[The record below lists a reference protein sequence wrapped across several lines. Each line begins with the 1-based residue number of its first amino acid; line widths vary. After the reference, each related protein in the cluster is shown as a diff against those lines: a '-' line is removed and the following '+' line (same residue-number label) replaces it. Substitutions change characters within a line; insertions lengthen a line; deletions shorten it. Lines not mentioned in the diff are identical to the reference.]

1 MAGPRSAVV
10 VALASL
16 LLPWLVL
23 HASAKPITT
32 MTHGPKGNVEFQTL
46 TLSASDFWNGVKT
59 GPPITIS
66 GELLLPKGD
75 ARVPAIVLSH
85 GGGGIGGTEDTWARE
100 LRSLGVAV
108 FLVDSFTGRRIG
120 SFPPENELSRAGQ
133 VYDVYQAL
141 ALLATHPRVDPGRI
155 ALMGGSRGGGL
166 SIMAAMTR
174 SLKAQAPENLE
185 FCAYL
190 ALYPTIRSTV
200 DYGQLASRPIRLFM
214 GTLDEATSITTV
226 RAFAESQQAAG
237 ADIKLFEYEG
247 AHHAFDNP
255 EFRTPVLAR
264 VSGAMFTVAYHPQ
277 AHARA
282 KKDMRATLTEVLAA
296 QSVR

>member
-1 MAGPRSAVV
+1 
-10 VALASL
+10 
-16 LLPWLVL
+16 
-23 HASAKPITT
+23 

-141 ALLATHPRVDPGRI
+141 ALLATHPRVDPARI